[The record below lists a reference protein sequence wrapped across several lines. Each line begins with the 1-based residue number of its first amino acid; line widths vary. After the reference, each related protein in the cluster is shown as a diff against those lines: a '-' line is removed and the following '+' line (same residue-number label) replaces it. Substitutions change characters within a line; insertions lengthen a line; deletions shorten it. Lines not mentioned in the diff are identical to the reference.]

1 MCNFTSLAWSYYNIV
16 FQWMNQLMTM
26 ASYSYVKKILFHIFG
41 GYCGRFFKS
50 MFFEKLNPT
59 EHLLLIC
66 LTQSVGKTS
75 NSSPWPLFHLG
86 MSITI
91 PQYKADQLWFLL
103 IPFIVSGTLLW
114 NQFLPAFSTRVIYLG
129 LVFRAGYYSL
139 KFEHICHCKMIE
151 PHPYNHL
158 I

>member
-86 MSITI
+86 MSHHYSSVQGWPVVVSSHPFHCLRYLVMKPVPSCLFHKSNLSGSGIQSWI
-91 PQYKADQLWFLL
+91 LL
-103 IPFIVSGTLLW
+103 FEVWT
-114 NQFLPAFSTRVIYLG
+114 YM
-129 LVFRAGYYSL
+129 SL
-139 KFEHICHCKMIE
+139 QNDWAPSI
-151 PHPYNHL
+151 
-158 I
+158 